1 MKLQEFIVIL
11 LLFLES
17 SESNSLG
24 YCRWCVIPVRDDVN
38 ECELRVES

>member
-1 MKLQEFIVIL
+1 MSSLNAPDITGTQGPCMKLQEFIVIL

-24 YCRWCVIPVRDDVN
+24 YCR
-38 ECELRVES
+38 